1 MVGLLDVPGRGF
13 APLSLSFFVLLLRT
27 FSCPRVVERYVSA
40 GDVVLAL
47 GVLNLLSVLFF
58 SVQGLTNEHFTRS
71 QKPFLSSF
79 RIHSSSFFI
88 GKTWSDSDAM
98 PTPARYAVDT
108 FHRTLHDPPLLG
120 IVMLLQFGP
129 HLAQGKVLCVRSPDV
144 VNDTGLLEI

>member
-1 MVGLLDVPGRGF
+1 M
-13 APLSLSFFVLLLRT
+13 
-27 FSCPRVVERYVSA
+27 SA

-58 SVQGLTNEHFTRS
+58 SVQGLTNEH
-71 QKPFLSSF
+71 FLSSF